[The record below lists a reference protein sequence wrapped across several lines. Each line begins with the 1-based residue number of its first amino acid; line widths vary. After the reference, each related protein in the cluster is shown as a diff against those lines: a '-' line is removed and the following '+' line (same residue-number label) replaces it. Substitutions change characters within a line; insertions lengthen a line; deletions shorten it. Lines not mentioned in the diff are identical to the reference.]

1 MDVIIKPLIPDLIDD
16 FLNYFDNIAFADN
29 PEWAGCYCY
38 FHHCNVDLN
47 MWAERKKEENREDS
61 KKLILSG
68 NLNGFLAF
76 KKDKPIGW
84 LNIDAKEAYSKLPI
98 EEARDFPHDGKI
110 ASVVCFVIAQF
121 QRRKGI
127 ARKLLRFACSS
138 LKDKGYNIIEAYPKK
153 GLLRD
158 DHSYHGPD
166 TLYLSEGFM
175 IYKEFTD
182 SYVVRKTL

>member
-1 MDVIIKPLIPDLIDD
+1 
-16 FLNYFDNIAFADN
+16 
-29 PEWAGCYCY
+29 
-38 FHHCNVDLN
+38 